1 MQCKTYQAEETE
13 TLVWKFVSDL
23 LRDPDRL
30 RSGLE
35 RMIEQERDKSRGD
48 PEREAKVWLHKL
60 AEVDRKRS
68 GFQDMAAEGLL
79 TFEELRAKLADLED
93 TRKIAERE
101 LKVLRERAERMEV
114 LERDT
119 GTLLAS
125 FSNVV
130 PGTLDELTPEK
141 RNQIYKM
148 LKLRLIAGIDG
159 SLRLEGVFCGDLDV
173 PTSET
178 TS

>member
-1 MQCKTYQAEETE
+1 MTTPRAAADYFEMI
-13 TLVWKFVSDL
+13 
-23 LRDPDRL
+23 R
-30 RSGLE
+30 E
-35 RMIEQERDKSRGD
+35 RYEMFRA
-48 PEREAKVWLHKL
+48 EAKERPELGQEDHEPLIAYYTPTGEELRVAEMYLHEGTDTL
-60 AEVDRKRS
+60 
-68 GFQDMAAEGLL
+68 QIMAAEGLL

-101 LKVLRERAERMEV
+101 LKVLRERVERIEV
-114 LERDT
+114 LEQDN

-125 FSNVV
+125 FGNVV

-141 RNQIYKM
+141 RNQLYKM

-159 SLRLEGVFCGDLDV
+159 SLRLEGVFCEDLDV
-173 PTSET
+173 HTSET